1 MVYGNETG
9 IVMDHL
15 FLKKLNRNTTNYI
28 LKTIYEKECKK
39 R

>member
-1 MVYGNETG
+1 MVHGNETG

-28 LKTIYEKECKK
+28 RKGMQ
-39 R
+39 

>member
-1 MVYGNETG
+1 MFHGNETG
-9 IVMDHL
+9 SVMGHL